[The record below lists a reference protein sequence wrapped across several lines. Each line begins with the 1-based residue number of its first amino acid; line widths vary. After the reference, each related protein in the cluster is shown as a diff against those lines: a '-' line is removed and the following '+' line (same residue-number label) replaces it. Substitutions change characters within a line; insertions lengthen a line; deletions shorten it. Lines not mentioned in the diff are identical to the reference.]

1 MELAQSLRLKMHQK
15 LVMTPQ
21 LQQVIKLLQLPTIEL
36 IEMVQQ
42 ELDTNPTLEEG
53 PQESPAELPKEAAED
68 KADAALSEE
77 SMDNWLALAAEE
89 GPREVRDHDRED
101 EQDQMQEN
109 KLVHAHTLQDH
120 LIEQLKL
127 LEEPAED
134 IRLAEVLIGNLDDN
148 GYLTTPLEELKA
160 TAGAACDKLESALLL
175 VQSLDPPGVGA
186 RDLKECLLLQLRE
199 FPENTTLA
207 RQIVTEHLT
216 ELETKN
222 GAAPATLAKLM
233 NETEEAVRAAMKQ
246 IRACDPKPGG
256 RFAEAPPA
264 VFPDA
269 RVEKVGRE
277 YVVTLNDNGLPPLRL
292 SKAYRELLAKRG
304 TLGEDERRFLQERF
318 RSALMLM
325 KGIEQRRVTLYK
337 TLEHIVKKQSAFIEQ
352 GLSALRPLTLREVA
366 DAIGVHES
374 TISRVVANKYV
385 STPGGLRALKDFF
398 SNRMPNESS
407 GGTSGAAVRTRVR
420 DLIET
425 ESGNAPLSDEQ
436 LADRLKREG
445 ITIARRTV
453 TKYREALKFPPAW
466 QRKQDAATNE
476 AAR

>member
-1 MELAQSLRLKMHQK
+1 MELAQSLRLKQQQR

-21 LQQVIKLLQLPTIEL
+21 LQQVIKLLQLPTTEL
-36 IEMVQQ
+36 IELVQQ
-42 ELDTNPTLEEG
+42 ELETNPTLEEG
-53 PQESPAELPKEAAED
+53 PQEAAAEAPKEVAED
-68 KADAALSEE
+68 KADAALTEE

-101 EQDQMQEN
+101 EMDQMQEN
-109 KLVHAHTLQDH
+109 RLVHTRTLEDH
-120 LIEQLKL
+120 LLDQLHL
-127 LEEPAED
+127 VEDAAED
-134 IRLAEVLIGNLDDN
+134 VRLAIVIIGNLDDN
-148 GYLTTPLEELKA
+148 GYLTTPLADLVA
-160 TAGAACDKLESALLL
+160 TAGAPVDRLEAALAL
-175 VQSLDPPGVGA
+175 VQSLDPAGVGA
-186 RDLKECLLLQLRE
+186 RDLKECLLLQLQE
-199 FPENTTLA
+199 CPEDTTLA
-207 RQIVTEHLT
+207 RRIVTDHLN
-216 ELETKN
+216 ELETRN

-233 NETEEAVRAAMKQ
+233 HETEEAIRAALKQ
-246 IRACDPKPGG
+246 VKACDPKPGG

-269 RVEKVGRE
+269 RVDKVGKE

-325 KGIEQRRVTLYK
+325 RGIEQRRVTLYK
-337 TLEHIVKKQSAFIEQ
+337 TLEQIVKRQALFIEQ
-352 GLSALRPLTLREVA
+352 GLAALKPLTLREVA

-374 TISRVVANKYV
+374 TVSRVVANKYI

-398 SNRMPNESS
+398 SNRLPNTSA
-407 GGTSGAAVRTRVR
+407 GGTSGAAVRSRVR

-425 ESGNAPLSDEQ
+425 ESADAPLSDEQ
-436 LADRLKREG
+436 LADRLKHEG

-466 QRKQDAATNE
+466 QRKQDAAAD
-476 AAR
+476 AAAL